1 MSRPRKG
8 SDLSIV
14 ELEHILD
21 DHRHQL
27 HQLSRERA
35 RLQKRLEDVDRRIHE
50 LHGDGHGAARAR
62 NQHSLMD
69 TIEVVLGEAGKP
81 IRVSEIARRVLAA
94 GYQTRSSD
102 FRGIVNQTLIKDD
115 RFVSAGRG
123 MYRLKK

>member
-8 SDLSIV
+8 SDLSIA

-27 HQLSRERA
+27 HRLARERA
-35 RLQKRLEDVDRRIHE
+35 RLQQRLDDVDRRIHD
-50 LHGDGHGAARAR
+50 LHGNAHGAGRLR
-62 NQHSLMD
+62 NEHSLMD

-94 GYQTRSSD
+94 GYHTRSSD

-115 RFVSAGRG
+115 RFVSAGHG